1 MTSFNS
7 MVKRMNGIAFLAATF
22 HLPVFPH
29 MMPNAEKRN
38 PDNPIVCSVTNMGRK
53 LAATAATNERVT
65 SILFF
70 ILQSTIRLMSRW
82 NKLT

>member
-1 MTSFNS
+1 MTSFNI
-7 MVKRMNGIAFLAATF
+7 MVKRMNGIAFLAASF

-29 MMPNAEKRN
+29 MIPSAEKIN
-38 PDNPIVCSVTNMGRK
+38 PDNPIVGSVTNIGRK
-53 LAATAATNERVT
+53 LAATAATKERVT

-70 ILQSTIRLMSRW
+70 ILQSTIRLMSIW

>member
-1 MTSFNS
+1 
-7 MVKRMNGIAFLAATF
+7 MVNRMNGIAFLAASF

-29 MMPNAEKRN
+29 MIPSAENRN
-38 PDNPIVCSVTNMGRK
+38 PDIPIVGSVTNMGRK
-53 LAATAATNERVT
+53 LAATAATNDMVT

>member
-1 MTSFNS
+1 
-7 MVKRMNGIAFLAATF
+7 MVKIMNGIAFLAATF

-29 MMPNAEKRN
+29 MIPSAEKRN
-38 PDNPIVCSVTNMGRK
+38 PDIPIVGSVTNMGRK
-53 LAATAATNERVT
+53 LAATAATKDRVT

>member
-1 MTSFNS
+1 MKSFNS
-7 MVKRMNGIAFLAATF
+7 MVNRMNGIAFLAASF

-29 MMPNAEKRN
+29 MIPSAENRN
-38 PDNPIVCSVTNMGRK
+38 PDIPIVGSVTNMGRK

-70 ILQSTIRLMSRW
+70 ILQSTIRLMRRW

>member
-1 MTSFNS
+1 
-7 MVKRMNGIAFLAATF
+7 MNGIAFFAASF

-29 MMPNAEKRN
+29 MIPSAEKRN
-38 PDNPIVCSVTNMGRK
+38 PDSPIVGSVTNMGRK
-53 LAATAATNERVT
+53 LDATAATNERVT

-70 ILQSTIRLMSRW
+70 ILQRTIRLMSRW

>member
-1 MTSFNS
+1 
-7 MVKRMNGIAFLAATF
+7 MNGIAFLAASF

-29 MMPNAEKRN
+29 MIPSTENRN
-38 PDNPIVCSVTNMGRK
+38 PDIPIVGSVTNMGRK
-53 LAATAATNERVT
+53 LAATAATNDRVT

>member
-1 MTSFNS
+1 
-7 MVKRMNGIAFLAATF
+7 MVKRMNGIAFLVASF

-29 MMPNAEKRN
+29 MMPSAENRN
-38 PDNPIVCSVTNMGRK
+38 PDIPIVGSVTNMGRK
-53 LAATAATNERVT
+53 LDATAATNERVT

>member
-1 MTSFNS
+1 
-7 MVKRMNGIAFLAATF
+7 MVKRMNGIAFLAASL

-29 MMPNAEKRN
+29 MIPSAEKRN
-38 PDNPIVCSVTNMGRK
+38 PDIPIVGSVTNMGRK

-65 SILFF
+65 STLFF

>member
-1 MTSFNS
+1 
-7 MVKRMNGIAFLAATF
+7 MVKRMNGIAFLTASF

-29 MMPNAEKRN
+29 MMPNAAKRN
-38 PDNPIVCSVTNMGRK
+38 PDNPIVGSVTNMGRK
-53 LAATAATNERVT
+53 LAATAVTNERVT

>member
-1 MTSFNS
+1 
-7 MVKRMNGIAFLAATF
+7 MVKRMNGIAFLAASF

-29 MMPNAEKRN
+29 MIPSAENRN
-38 PDNPIVCSVTNMGRK
+38 PDIPIVGSVTNMGRK
-53 LAATAATNERVT
+53 LAATAATNDRVT

-70 ILQSTIRLMSRW
+70 ILQSTIRLMRRW

>member
-1 MTSFNS
+1 
-7 MVKRMNGIAFLAATF
+7 MNGIAFLAASF

-29 MMPNAEKRN
+29 MIPSAENRN
-38 PDNPIVCSVTNMGRK
+38 PDIPIVGSVTNMGMK

-70 ILQSTIRLMSRW
+70 ILQSTIRLMRRW

>member
-1 MTSFNS
+1 
-7 MVKRMNGIAFLAATF
+7 MVKRMNGIAFLAASF

-29 MMPNAEKRN
+29 MIPSAEKRN
-38 PDNPIVCSVTNMGRK
+38 PDIPIVGSVTNMGRK
-53 LAATAATNERVT
+53 LAATAAKKDRVT

>member
-1 MTSFNS
+1 
-7 MVKRMNGIAFLAATF
+7 MNGIAFLAASF

-29 MMPNAEKRN
+29 MIPSAENRN
-38 PDNPIVCSVTNMGRK
+38 PDIPIVGSVTNMGSK
-53 LAATAATNERVT
+53 LAATAATNDRVT

>member
-1 MTSFNS
+1 
-7 MVKRMNGIAFLAATF
+7 MNGIAFLAASF

-29 MMPNAEKRN
+29 MIPSAENRN
-38 PDNPIVCSVTNMGRK
+38 PDIPIVGSVTNIGRK
-53 LAATAATNERVT
+53 LAATAATNERVA

>member
-7 MVKRMNGIAFLAATF
+7 MVNRMNGIAFLAASF

-29 MMPNAEKRN
+29 MIPSAENRN
-38 PDNPIVCSVTNMGRK
+38 PDIPIVGSVTNMGRK
-53 LAATAATNERVT
+53 LAATAATNDMVT

>member
-1 MTSFNS
+1 MTSFNI
-7 MVKRMNGIAFLAATF
+7 MVKRMNGIAFLAASF

-29 MMPNAEKRN
+29 MIPSAENRN
-38 PDNPIVCSVTNMGRK
+38 PDIPIVGSVTNMGRK
-53 LAATAATNERVT
+53 LAATAATNDRVT

-70 ILQSTIRLMSRW
+70 ILQSTIRLMRRW

>member
-1 MTSFNS
+1 
-7 MVKRMNGIAFLAATF
+7 MVKIMNGIAFLAASF
-22 HLPVFPH
+22 HMPVFPH
-29 MMPNAEKRN
+29 MIPSAENRN
-38 PDNPIVCSVTNMGRK
+38 PDIPIVGSVTNMGRK

-70 ILQSTIRLMSRW
+70 ILQSTIRLISRW

>member
-1 MTSFNS
+1 
-7 MVKRMNGIAFLAATF
+7 MNGIAFLEASF

-29 MMPNAEKRN
+29 MIPSAENRN
-38 PDNPIVCSVTNMGRK
+38 PDIPIVGSVTNMGRK
-53 LAATAATNERVT
+53 LAATAATNEMVT

-70 ILQSTIRLMSRW
+70 ILQSTIRLMRRW

>member
-1 MTSFNS
+1 
-7 MVKRMNGIAFLAATF
+7 MVKRMNGIAFLAASF

-29 MMPNAEKRN
+29 MMPSAEKRN
-38 PDNPIVCSVTNMGRK
+38 PDSRIVGSVTNMGRQ
-53 LAATAATNERVT
+53 LAATDATNERAT

>member
-1 MTSFNS
+1 
-7 MVKRMNGIAFLAATF
+7 MVKRMNGIAFLAASF
-22 HLPVFPH
+22 HMPVFPH
-29 MMPNAEKRN
+29 MIPSAEKRN
-38 PDNPIVCSVTNMGRK
+38 PDSPIVGSVTNMGRK
-53 LAATAATNERVT
+53 LAATDATNERAT

>member
-1 MTSFNS
+1 
-7 MVKRMNGIAFLAATF
+7 MNGIAFLAATF

-29 MMPNAEKRN
+29 MIPSAENRN
-38 PDNPIVCSVTNMGRK
+38 PDSPIVGSVTNMGRK
-53 LAATAATNERVT
+53 LADTAATNERVT

>member
-1 MTSFNS
+1 

-29 MMPNAEKRN
+29 MIPSAEKRN
-38 PDNPIVCSVTNMGRK
+38 PDIPIVGSVTNMGRK
-53 LAATAATNERVT
+53 LAATAATKDRVT

>member
-1 MTSFNS
+1 
-7 MVKRMNGIAFLAATF
+7 MVKRMNGIAFLAASF

-38 PDNPIVCSVTNMGRK
+38 PDNPIVGSVTNIGRK

-65 SILFF
+65 SIYL
-70 ILQSTIRLMSRW
+70 ILYTPKHHQVDEQME
-82 NKLT
+82 

>member
-1 MTSFNS
+1 
-7 MVKRMNGIAFLAATF
+7 MVKIMNGIAFLAASF
-22 HLPVFPH
+22 HIPVFPH
-29 MMPNAEKRN
+29 MIPSAENRN
-38 PDNPIVCSVTNMGRK
+38 PDIPIVGSVTNMGRK

>member
-1 MTSFNS
+1 
-7 MVKRMNGIAFLAATF
+7 MVKRMNGIAFLVASF

-29 MMPNAEKRN
+29 MMPNAAKRN
-38 PDNPIVCSVTNMGRK
+38 PDNPIVDSVTNMGRK
-53 LAATAATNERVT
+53 LAATAATNERVA

>member
-1 MTSFNS
+1 MTSFNI
-7 MVKRMNGIAFLAATF
+7 MVKRMNGIAFLAASF

-29 MMPNAEKRN
+29 MIPSAENRN
-38 PDNPIVCSVTNMGRK
+38 PDIPIVGSVTNMGRK
-53 LAATAATNERVT
+53 LAATAATNDMVT

>member
-1 MTSFNS
+1 

-29 MMPNAEKRN
+29 MIPSAEKRN
-38 PDNPIVCSVTNMGRK
+38 PDIPIVGSVTNMGRK
-53 LAATAATNERVT
+53 LAATATTNERVT

-70 ILQSTIRLMSRW
+70 ILQSTIRLMRRW

>member
-1 MTSFNS
+1 
-7 MVKRMNGIAFLAATF
+7 MNGIAFLAASF

-29 MMPNAEKRN
+29 MIPSAEKRN
-38 PDNPIVCSVTNMGRK
+38 PDIPIVGSVTNMGRK
-53 LAATAATNERVT
+53 LAATATTNERVT

>member
-1 MTSFNS
+1 
-7 MVKRMNGIAFLAATF
+7 MVKRMNGIAFLAASF

-29 MMPNAEKRN
+29 MIPSAENRN
-38 PDNPIVCSVTNMGRK
+38 PDIPIVGSVTNMGMK

-70 ILQSTIRLMSRW
+70 ILQSTIRLMRRW

>member
-1 MTSFNS
+1 
-7 MVKRMNGIAFLAATF
+7 MNGIAFLAASF
-22 HLPVFPH
+22 HMPVFPH
-29 MMPNAEKRN
+29 MIPSAENRN
-38 PDNPIVCSVTNMGRK
+38 PDIPIVGSVTNMGRK
-53 LAATAATNERVT
+53 LAATDATNERVT

>member
-1 MTSFNS
+1 
-7 MVKRMNGIAFLAATF
+7 MVKRMNGIAFLAASF

-29 MMPNAEKRN
+29 MIPSAENRN
-38 PDNPIVCSVTNMGRK
+38 PDIPIVGSVTNMGRK
-53 LAATAATNERVT
+53 LAATAATNDMVT

>member
-29 MMPNAEKRN
+29 MIPSAEKRN
-38 PDNPIVCSVTNMGRK
+38 TDIPIVGSVTNIGMK
-53 LAATAATNERVT
+53 LDATAATNERVT

-70 ILQSTIRLMSRW
+70 ILQSTIRLMRRW